1 MNKQRRNR
9 IFKMVER
16 INEIVGI
23 LETARDEEQEALDN
37 LPESIRESERGER
50 MEEYIDALDNA
61 VEYLIE
67 GVSTI
72 EDGID

>member
-23 LETARDEEQEALDN
+23 LEATRDEEQEALDN

-61 VEYLIE
+61 VEYLID

-72 EDGID
+72 EDSID

>member
-23 LETARDEEQEALDN
+23 LEATRDEEQEALDN

-50 MEEYIDALDNA
+50 IEEYIDALDNA

-72 EDGID
+72 EDSID

>member
-23 LETARDEEQEALDN
+23 LEATRDEEQEALDN

-50 MEEYIDALDNA
+50 IEEYIDALDNA
-61 VEYLIE
+61 VECLIE

-72 EDGID
+72 EDSID